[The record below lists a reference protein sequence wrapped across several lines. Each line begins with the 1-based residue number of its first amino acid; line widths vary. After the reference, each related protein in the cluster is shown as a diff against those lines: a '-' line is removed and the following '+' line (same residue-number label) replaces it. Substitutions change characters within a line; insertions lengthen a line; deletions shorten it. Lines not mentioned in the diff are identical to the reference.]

1 MRCRH
6 LRQQASCKGQL
17 CSNSAGDQSGQRT
30 THRRAH
36 RFDTAGADDGR
47 HSEEGRTG
55 FCGPDTEARENHAQN
70 VYGPNAAHVEGGPSG
85 ILCHLGSLCTAAA
98 RVVEES
104 KDRIAALDA
113 YADREAELM
122 ARLSHVTHHLAQAA
136 ADAKGSRDSR
146 EDKDLPARDEDRGRS
161 RGCGGSEAEVRE
173 RHKVAKEKF
182 KAQHAQLEGLLAQ
195 AHKDAEAASARD
207 GSRKPRRKPPEP
219 AVDLTAEGPGE
230 ARTSA

>member
-1 MRCRH
+1 
-6 LRQQASCKGQL
+6 
-17 CSNSAGDQSGQRT
+17 
-30 THRRAH
+30 
-36 RFDTAGADDGR
+36 
-47 HSEEGRTG
+47 
-55 FCGPDTEARENHAQN
+55 
-70 VYGPNAAHVEGGPSG
+70 
-85 ILCHLGSLCTAAA
+85 
-98 RVVEES
+98 
-104 KDRIAALDA
+104 
-113 YADREAELM
+113 M

-173 RHKVAKEKF
+173 RHKVAKAKF

-207 GSRKPRRKPPEP
+207 GSRTPRRKPPEP